1 MIIIEEILQLNE
13 KKFENYNIEVI
24 KDNEKEEG
32 KIVLKNS
39 KDNLIT
45 TIEYSEKKRIKAIRT
60 IEKILSTKIELKNL
74 RENEILPYI
83 ENEDFSK
90 TLWSPIGKAMNDFK
104 MVQAGDRVAVGVS
117 GGKDSMT
124 VLNALLRVKK
134 ITRINFEIIPIHIH
148 PEEDLAETTEIVNY
162 CKKMGL
168 ELQIIK
174 TNLSE
179 MLFGEKEVKNPCFLC
194 ARIRRGILYTTMKE
208 QKINKLALGH
218 HKDDIIETFL
228 MNTFYQGNNN
238 MMKPAYTSEEYG
250 VMVIRPLAY
259 VEEIDIIRYIKRM
272 NIEILVS
279 KCPYETDKNSKR
291 LKIKNLIKEL
301 SLENKNIR
309 SVIFKSIENL
319 LK

>member
-1 MIIIEEILQLNE
+1 MIKIKEIIDLNGQS
-13 KKFENYNIEVI
+13 FENYKIEII
-24 KDNEKEEG
+24 KDDQVEMG
-32 KIVLKNS
+32 KIILKNS

-45 TIEYSEKKRIKAIRT
+45 TIEYSEKKRIKVIRT
-60 IEKILSTKIELKNL
+60 LEKIMSTKIELENL
-74 RENEILPYI
+74 RENEILAYI
-83 ENEDFSK
+83 ENEDFTKS
-90 TLWSPIGKAMNDFK
+90 LWSPIGKAMNDFK
-104 MVQAGDRVAVGVS
+104 MVEEGDRVAVGIS

-124 VLNALLRVKK
+124 VLNALLRIKK
-134 ITRINFEIIPIHIH
+134 ITRLNFEIIPIHIH
-148 PEEDLAETTEIVNY
+148 PEEDLAKTTGIDNY

-168 ELQIIK
+168 ELQVIE

-194 ARIRRGILYTTMKE
+194 GRIRRGILYTTMKE
-208 QKINKLALGH
+208 QNINKLALGH

-259 VEEIDIIRYIKRM
+259 VEEINIVRYIKRM

-301 SLENKNIR
+301 SMDNKNIR
-309 SVIFKSIENL
+309 SVIFKSLENL

>member
-1 MIIIEEILQLNE
+1 MIKIDEIFQLNG
-13 KKFENYNIEVI
+13 KKFENYKIEVI
-24 KDNEKEEG
+24 KDNKIEEG
-32 KIVLKNS
+32 RIILENS
-39 KDNLIT
+39 KDNLLT
-45 TIEYSEKKRIKAIRT
+45 TIKYSEKKRMKAIRT
-60 IEKILSTKIELKNL
+60 IEKILSTKIELENL
-74 RENEILPYI
+74 RENEILSYI

-90 TLWSPIGKAMNDFK
+90 SLWSPIGKAMNDFN
-104 MVQAGDRVAVGVS
+104 MIQEGDRVAVGVS

-124 VLNALLRVKK
+124 VLNALLRIKK
-134 ITRINFEIIPIHIH
+134 ITRMNFKIIPIHIH
-148 PEEDLAETTEIVNY
+148 PEEDLAETIGIVNY
-162 CKKMGL
+162 CKKLGL
-168 ELQIIK
+168 ELKIIE
-174 TNLSE
+174 TNLSK

-208 QKINKLALGH
+208 QNINKLVLGH

-228 MNTFYQGNNN
+228 MNTFYQGNIN

-259 VEEIDIIRYIKRM
+259 VEEVDIIRYIKKM
-272 NIEILVS
+272 NIEILKS

-309 SVIFKSIENL
+309 SVIFKSLESL
-319 LK
+319 MK